1 MFRSVCQN
9 DSSIHGLLLVQ
20 MVGWAPL
27 LEANSRDFL
36 VLGSKFSSALKK
48 IVFYNL
54 KSSLSQQTE
63 RNVTES
69 KNKVRKEE
77 K

>member
-1 MFRSVCQN
+1 
-9 DSSIHGLLLVQ
+9 

-36 VLGSKFSSALKK
+36 VLVSALKK
-48 IVFYNL
+48 IGFYNL
-54 KSSLSQQTE
+54 KSSLSQQAGRNMTE
-63 RNVTES
+63 T